1 MPIKAVIWDMGGVIL
16 QMGDETARLA
26 LSQHYSIPLEEIYWA
41 IFDSPSAKQAGVGQI
56 AIQEHWRNVASH
68 LSIPLEEMAEFQR
81 QFWSADTIDIQLVDY
96 IRALRQAYKTG
107 MLSNAWD
114 DLRPVIENQWRISDA
129 FEDIIISAE
138 VGLAKPDPRIY
149 QLAIERLGVL
159 PDEAV
164 FFDDVL
170 ENVQAARQVGLRAAQ
185 FENRE
190 QAIQELEQ
198 ILAAEGQ
205 ALP

>member
-16 QMGDETARLA
+16 QMDDETARQA

-81 QFWSADTIDIQLVDY
+81 QFWSADTVDIQLVDY

-114 DLRPVIENQWRISDA
+114 DLRPVIENQWCISDA

-138 VGLAKPDPRIY
+138 VGLAKPDQRIY

-170 ENVQAARQVGLRAAQ
+170 ENVQAARQVGLHAAQ